1 VWWAESSDV
10 PGLVAEAG
18 THDALV
24 AEIRMLVTE
33 LIALNLPDE
42 TFDFIEIHLVSD
54 QIDKIAY
61 A

>member
-54 QIDKIAY
+54 QIEKIA
-61 A
+61 